1 MQWFLRRFAR
11 LLSEQIMNERQLIS
25 VLVGLMVAIAVC
37 VMALWFQVAPS
48 VKVEKRLTDFAAEQR
63 AGTLKATSAS
73 ATAGTTPPEEIVDI
87 RGIFEKLDG
96 RPSKSSSSWPR
107 FRGADFSNISA
118 SGPPLADHW
127 GEKGPPVLW
136 TAALSEGHS
145 GPAVWSGS
153 VYVMDYDEK
162 REGDMLRSFSLA
174 DGKEIW
180 RRWYH
185 APTKRNHGVSRTVPA
200 VTEEFIVT
208 MGPRCHLMCV
218 DRESG
223 DFRWGIDLVREH
235 GTEVPLW
242 YTGQCP
248 LIDGGVAVLAPCGE
262 KTLLM
267 GVDCASGKVLWET
280 PNMDHWKMSHSSIIP
295 MTLLG
300 RRMYVY
306 GALGGAVG
314 ISAEGPDRGQVLW
327 KTTEWTHSVLS
338 PSPVA
343 VDDHRVFLTAG
354 YGGGSMMVGL
364 KKEGGTIRAETLF
377 RLDKTVFS
385 CEQHTPVFY
394 QGLLF
399 GVLPKDAAELRAQF
413 ACLNSEGKLVWT
425 SGKTERFG
433 LGPFLFADG
442 KVFILNDNGEL
453 TLIRASLQGY
463 ERLARA
469 RVLHGRDAWAP
480 MALVD
485 GKLLLRDSEQLI
497 CLDVGKIEAM
507 NLSRK

>member
-1 MQWFLRRFAR
+1 
-11 LLSEQIMNERQLIS
+11 MNERQLTAI
-25 VLVGLMVAIAVC
+25 LVGLMVVIAVG
-37 VMALWFQVAPS
+37 VMALWFKAVPS
-48 VKVEKRLTDFAAEQR
+48 ARVEKRVTDFAAEQR
-63 AGTLKATSAS
+63 AGTLKTPSTNDTAS
-73 ATAGTTPPEEIVDI
+73 APPSEEVVDI
-87 RGIFEKLDG
+87 RGTFEKFDG
-96 RPSKSSSSWPR
+96 RPGGSSSSWPR
-107 FRGADFSNISA
+107 FRGADASNICS

-127 GEKGPPVLW
+127 GDKGPPALW
-136 TAALSEGHS
+136 SVQLSEGHS
-145 GPAVWSGS
+145 GPAVWNGC

-162 REGDMLRSFSLA
+162 REGDALRCFSIT

-180 RRWYH
+180 RRGYH

-200 VTEEFIVT
+200 VTEPFIVT
-208 MGPRCHLMCV
+208 MGPRCHVMCL
-218 DRESG
+218 DRETG

-235 GTEVPLW
+235 GAEIPLW

-248 LIDGGVAVLAPCGE
+248 LIDDGVAVLAPCGS

-267 GVDCASGKVLWET
+267 GVDCGSGKVLWET
-280 PNMDHWKMSHSSIIP
+280 PNADRWKMSHSSIVP

-306 GALGGAVG
+306 GALGGAAG
-314 ISAEGPDRGQVLW
+314 IAADGPDRGKVLW
-327 KTTEWTHSVLS
+327 KTTEWIHSVLS

-354 YGGGSMMVGL
+354 YGGGSMMIGL
-364 KKEGGTIRAETLF
+364 KREGDTFRAETLF
-377 RLDKTVFS
+377 KLEKTVFS
-385 CEQHTPVFY
+385 CEQHTPVLY
-394 QGLLF
+394 QGRLF
-399 GVLPKDAAELRAQF
+399 GILPKDAAELRAQF
-413 ACLNSEGKLVWT
+413 VCLNLDGKLAWT

-433 LGPFLFADG
+433 LGPFLFADD
-442 KVFILNDNGEL
+442 KVFILNDTGEL
-453 TLIRASLQGY
+453 TLIRASILGY

-497 CLDVGKIEAM
+497 CLDVRKI
-507 NLSRK
+507 

>member
-1 MQWFLRRFAR
+1 
-11 LLSEQIMNERQLIS
+11 
-25 VLVGLMVAIAVC
+25 MVAIAVG
-37 VMALWFQVAPS
+37 VLTLWFQLTPS
-48 VKVEKRLTDFAAEQR
+48 VKVEKRVTDVAAEQR
-63 AGTLKATSAS
+63 AGTLKSANGNS
-73 ATAGTTPPEEIVDI
+73 AASITPSEEIVDI
-87 RGIFEKLDG
+87 RGQFEKFDG
-96 RPSKSSSSWPR
+96 RPGGSSSSWPH
-107 FRGADFSNISA
+107 FRGSDFSNIAA
-118 SGPPLADHW
+118 SGPPLAETW
-127 GEKGPPVLW
+127 NEKGPPVLW
-136 TAALSEGHS
+136 SIVLSEGHS
-145 GPAVWSGS
+145 GPAVWKGC

-162 REGDMLRSFSLA
+162 REGDALRCFSLA

-200 VTEEFIVT
+200 VTEQFIVT
-208 MGPRCHLMCV
+208 MGPRCHVMCM

-248 LIDGGVAVLAPCGE
+248 LIDDGAAVLAPCGK

-267 GVDCASGKVLWET
+267 GVDCASGEILWET
-280 PNMDHWKMSHSSIIP
+280 PNTNHWKMSHSSIIP

-306 GALGGAVG
+306 GALGGVVG
-314 ISAEGPDRGQVLW
+314 VAADGPERGRILW
-327 KTTEWTHSVLS
+327 QTTEWIHSVLS

-343 VDDHRVFLTAG
+343 VDDRRVFLTAG

-364 KKEGGTIRAETLF
+364 KQAGDAIEAETLF
-377 RLDKTVFS
+377 RLEKTVFS
-385 CEQHTPVFY
+385 CEQHTPVLY
-394 QGLLF
+394 GGCLLA
-399 GVLPKDAAELRAQF
+399 VLPKDAAELRAQF
-413 ACLNSEGKLVWT
+413 ACLNLDGHLVWT

-453 TLIRASLQGY
+453 TLARASARGY

-485 GKLLLRDSEQLI
+485 GKLLLRDSEQLV
-497 CLDVGKIEAM
+497 CLDV
-507 NLSRK
+507 RKN

>member
-1 MQWFLRRFAR
+1 
-11 LLSEQIMNERQLIS
+11 MNERQLTA
-25 VLVGLMVAIAVC
+25 VVVGLMAILAAG
-37 VMALWFQVAPS
+37 VMALWFNAAPA
-48 VKVEKRLTDFAAEQR
+48 VKVEKRLADVAAEQR
-63 AGTLKATSAS
+63 AGTLKATSTN
-73 ATAGTTPPEEIVDI
+73 ATTVVQRSEESVDI
-87 RGIFEKLDG
+87 RGTFEKFDG
-96 RPSKSSSSWPR
+96 RPGGSSSSWPR
-107 FRGADFSNISA
+107 FRGADFSNIA
-118 SGPPLADHW
+118 CPGPPLAEHW
-127 GEKGPPVLW
+127 GDKGPPVLW
-136 TAALSEGHS
+136 SVALSEGHS
-145 GPAVWSGS
+145 GPAVWNGC

-162 REGDMLRSFSLA
+162 REGDMLRCFSLA

-180 RRWYH
+180 RRWYR

-200 VTEEFIVT
+200 VTEQFIVT
-208 MGPRCHLMCV
+208 MGPRCHVMCL
-218 DRESG
+218 DRATG
-223 DFRWGIDLVREH
+223 DFLWGIDLPREH
-235 GTEVPLW
+235 GAEVPLW

-248 LIDGGVAVLAPCGE
+248 LIDDGVAVIAPCGG

-280 PNMDHWKMSHSSIIP
+280 PNTDHWKMSHSSIVP

-314 ISAEGPDRGQVLW
+314 VSAEAADRGKVLW

-343 VDDHRVFLTAG
+343 VDDRRVFLTAG
-354 YGGGSMMVGL
+354 YGGGSMMIGL
-364 KKEGGTIRAETLF
+364 KQEGDTIRAETLF
-377 RLDKTVFS
+377 KLEKTVFS
-385 CEQHTPVFY
+385 CEQHTPVLY
-394 QGLLF
+394 QGRLF
-399 GVLPKDAAELRAQF
+399 GILPKDAAELRAQF
-413 ACLNSEGKLVWT
+413 ACLNLDGKLAWT

-433 LGPFLFADG
+433 LGPFLFADE
-442 KVFILNDNGEL
+442 KIFILNDNGEL
-453 TLIRASLQGY
+453 TLSRASPQGY

-497 CLDVGKIEAM
+497 CLDM
-507 NLSRK
+507 RKT

>member
-1 MQWFLRRFAR
+1 
-11 LLSEQIMNERQLIS
+11 MNERQLTT
-25 VLVGLMVAIAVC
+25 VLVGLMVAIAVS
-37 VMALWFQVAPS
+37 VLALWFKVAPS

-63 AGTLKATSAS
+63 AGTLKTTSTNATAS
-73 ATAGTTPPEEIVDI
+73 APPPEEIVDL
-87 RGIFEKLDG
+87 RGTFEKFEG
-96 RPSKSSSSWPR
+96 RPGGSSSSWPG
-107 FRGADFSNISA
+107 FRGPDRSNIST
-118 SGPPLADHW
+118 SGPPLAEQWSD
-127 GEKGPPVLW
+127 KGPPVLW
-136 TAALSEGHS
+136 SVALSEGHS
-145 GPAVWSGS
+145 GPAVWNGS

-162 REGDMLRSFSLA
+162 REGDMLRAFSLA

-185 APTKRNHGVSRTVPA
+185 APTKRNHGVSRSVPA
-200 VTEEFIVT
+200 VTEQFIVT
-208 MGPRCHLMCV
+208 MGPRCHVLCV
-218 DRESG
+218 DRETG
-223 DFRWGIDLVREH
+223 EFRWGIDLVREH
-235 GTEVPLW
+235 GAGVPLW
-242 YTGQCP
+242 YTGQNP
-248 LIDGGVAVLAPCGE
+248 LIDDGVAVLATGG
-262 KTLLM
+262 KTKLLM

-280 PNMDHWKMSHSSIIP
+280 PNPDRWKMSHSSVVP

-314 ISAEGPDRGQVLW
+314 IAADGPERGRILW
-327 KTTEWTHSVLS
+327 KATDWVHSVLS

-354 YGGGSMMVGL
+354 YGGGSMMVSL
-364 KKEGGTIRAETLF
+364 KQDGDAIRAETLF
-377 RLDKTVFS
+377 KLEKTVFS
-385 CEQHTPVFY
+385 CEQHTPVLF
-394 QGLLF
+394 QGNLF
-399 GVLPKDAAELRAQF
+399 AVLPKDAAQLRAQF
-413 ACLNSEGKLVWT
+413 ACLSPDGKLVWT

-433 LGPFLFADG
+433 LGPFLVADG

-463 ERLARA
+463 DRLARA

-497 CLDVGKIEAM
+497 CLDV
-507 NLSRK
+507 RKN